1 MPQRTDDIENL
12 LLLEQDD
19 LISNVGN
26 TNNGLE
32 DTVGQDD
39 NDLVD
44 QYCCQEKPVPKGLLQ
59 KCQRQNKTDFQVT
72 GLLSQTVTFYTVP
85 SLFCPMFLLSFRKIK
100 KREDINIVKECRFV
114 IHPSFFR

>member
-1 MPQRTDDIENL
+1 MPQRADDIEHL

-19 LISNVGN
+19 LISNVGSGN

-44 QYCCQEKPVPKGLLQ
+44 QYCCQEKPVSKGLLQ
-59 KCQRQNKTDFQVT
+59 KCQRKNKTDFQVT
-72 GLLSQTVTFYTVP
+72 G
-85 SLFCPMFLLSFRKIK
+85 
-100 KREDINIVKECRFV
+100 
-114 IHPSFFR
+114 